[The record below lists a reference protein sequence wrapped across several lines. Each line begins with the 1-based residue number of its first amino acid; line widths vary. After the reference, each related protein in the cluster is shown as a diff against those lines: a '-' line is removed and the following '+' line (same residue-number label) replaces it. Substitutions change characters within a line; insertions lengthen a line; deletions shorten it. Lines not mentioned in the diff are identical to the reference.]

1 VAVTAVQP
9 HTLTA
14 AAAADALRRGELSA
28 VELTRS
34 CLDRIAEVDD
44 RVGAFVVVLGDSAL
58 AAAEQADAELADG
71 RDRGPLH
78 GIPVAVKDLYDI
90 AGVPTTASSAVR
102 ADFVAA
108 EDSAAVARLRNAGAI
123 IVGKTHTHEF
133 AYGCITPTTR
143 NPWDL
148 ERVPGGSSG
157 GSGAAIAAGECLMAL
172 GSDTGGSIR
181 IPASLCGT
189 VGLKPTFG
197 RTSRHGVTS
206 LSWSLDHVGP
216 LTRTVRDAAAA
227 LGPLAGAD
235 PRDPSTADVEVP
247 DYLSDLE
254 RGVDGLVV
262 GVPTNHYF
270 DLVDRE
276 VEAAVRAAVDR
287 LADQGARVVE
297 VDLPYVG
304 QYMAVEF
311 GIILPEASAYH
322 QEMLR
327 SRGELYTDDVR
338 LLLETG
344 ELILATDYIK
354 SLRVRTL
361 IQQGWRRVFEH
372 IDVLAA
378 PTLPATAVR
387 CEEQAITWPDGTTE
401 PVINAYVRLSC
412 PGNLTGLPALT
423 VPCGADGAGLPIGLQ
438 LIGRPF
444 DEATVLR
451 VGHLHETLSGWDAR
465 QPQL

>member
-1 VAVTAVQP
+1 MTVQP
-9 HTLTA
+9 YNLTA
-14 AAAADALRRGELSA
+14 TTAAEALRRREVSA

-44 RVGAFVVVLGDSAL
+44 RVGAFVVVLADAAL
-58 AAAEQADAELADG
+58 EAAEQADEELGDG
-71 RDRGPLH
+71 RSRGPLH

-90 AGVPTTASSAVR
+90 AGVPTTSSSAVR
-102 ADFVAA
+102 ADFVPS
-108 EDSAAVARLRNAGAI
+108 EDSAAVARLRDAGAV

-157 GSGAAIAAGECLMAL
+157 GSGAAVAAGECLLAL

-181 IPASLCGT
+181 IPAALCGT

-197 RTSRHGVTS
+197 RTSRFGVTS

-227 LGPLAGAD
+227 LAPLSGPDG
-235 PRDPSTADVEVP
+235 RDPSTADVEVP
-247 DYLSDLE
+247 DYLADLG
-254 RGVDGLVV
+254 RGVEGLVV

-270 DLVDRE
+270 DRVDRE
-276 VEAAVRAAVDR
+276 VEGAVRGAISG
-287 LADQGARVVE
+287 LEEQGARVVE
-297 VDLPYVG
+297 VTLPYAD

-311 GIILPEASAYH
+311 AIILPEASAYH
-322 QEMLR
+322 QELLR
-327 SRGELYTDDVR
+327 SRGELYTEDVR

-344 ELILATDYIK
+344 ELVLATDYIK
-354 SLRVRTL
+354 ALRVRTS
-361 IQQGWRRVFEH
+361 IQHGWRQVFDG

-387 CEEQAITWPDGTTE
+387 CGEPTITWPDGSPE

-412 PGNLTGLPALT
+412 PANLTGLPALS
-423 VPCGADGAGLPIGLQ
+423 VPCGVDGAGLPIGLQ

-444 DEATVLR
+444 EEVTVLR
-451 VGHLHETLSGWDAR
+451 VGEAHEAISGWDAR
-465 QPQL
+465 QPLL

>member
-1 VAVTAVQP
+1 MTAVEP
-9 HTLTA
+9 HNLTA
-14 AAAADALRRGELSA
+14 ASAAEALQRRELTA

-44 RVGAFVVVLGDSAL
+44 RVGAFVVVLADAAL
-58 AAAEQADAELADG
+58 EAAEQADKELRDG
-71 RDRGPLH
+71 RSRGPLH
-78 GIPVAVKDLYDI
+78 GIPVAVKDLYDM

-102 ADFVAA
+102 ADFVPS
-108 EDSAAVARLRNAGAI
+108 EDSAAVARLRDAGAI
-123 IVGKTHTHEF
+123 VVGKTHTHEF

-157 GSGAAIAAGECLMAL
+157 GSGAAIAAGECLLAL
-172 GSDTGGSIR
+172 GTDTGGSIR

-197 RTSRHGVTS
+197 RASRYGVTS

-227 LGPLAGAD
+227 LGTLAGAD
-235 PRDPSTADVEVP
+235 PRDPATADVEVP
-247 DYLSDLE
+247 DYVAGLDG
-254 RGVDGLVV
+254 GVDGLVV
-262 GVPTNHYF
+262 GLPTNYYF
-270 DLVDRE
+270 DLVDPD
-276 VEAAVRAAVDR
+276 VEDAVRGAVAG
-287 LADQGARVVE
+287 LEGQGARVVE
-297 VDLPYVG
+297 VDLPHTD

-311 GIILPEASAYH
+311 GVILPEASAYH

-327 SRGELYTDDVR
+327 DRGELYTEDVR

-344 ELILATDYIK
+344 ELILATDYIRA
-354 SLRVRTL
+354 LRVRTM
-361 IQQGWRRVFEH
+361 IQQGWRRVFDG

-378 PTLPATAVR
+378 PSLPATAVR
-387 CEEQAITWPDGTTE
+387 CDDPTITWADGTTE
-401 PVINAYVRLSC
+401 PVINAYVRTSC
-412 PGNLTGLPALT
+412 PGNITGLPALS
-423 VPCGADGAGLPIGLQ
+423 VPCGTDRAGLPIGLQ
-438 LIGRPF
+438 LMGRPF

-451 VGHLHETLSGWDAR
+451 VGQVHETLSGWGAR
-465 QPQL
+465 QPEL